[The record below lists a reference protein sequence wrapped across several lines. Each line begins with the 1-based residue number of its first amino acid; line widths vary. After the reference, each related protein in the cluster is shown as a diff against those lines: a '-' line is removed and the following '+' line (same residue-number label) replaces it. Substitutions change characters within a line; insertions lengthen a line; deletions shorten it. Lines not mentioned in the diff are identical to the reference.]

1 MHALVGNETFG
12 VLFLLFVHA
21 FIKCLCCMRE
31 RIFATFYQRMS
42 RERECVAEVYCSRT
56 SREMAGGSSSCASM
70 TNRTAS
76 AFANTDLSFEG
87 CSSGCIC
94 VCVCVLWKERAHT
107 CTHMCVF
114 ASEGK
119 IVELAPEAD

>member
-1 MHALVGNETFG
+1 
-12 VLFLLFVHA
+12 
-21 FIKCLCCMRE
+21 
-31 RIFATFYQRMS
+31 
-42 RERECVAEVYCSRT
+42 
-56 SREMAGGSSSCASM
+56 MAGGSSSCASM

-107 CTHMCVF
+107 CTHVCVF
-114 ASEGK
+114 ASAEE
-119 IVELAPEAD
+119 IVELAPKSDEEKTDGRNKQGIQSESQVHTDRPAYSLGNQRL